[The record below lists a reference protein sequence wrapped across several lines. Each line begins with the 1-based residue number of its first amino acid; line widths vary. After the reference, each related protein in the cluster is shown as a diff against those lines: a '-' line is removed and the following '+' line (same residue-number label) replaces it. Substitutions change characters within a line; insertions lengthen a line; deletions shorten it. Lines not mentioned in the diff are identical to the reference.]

1 MPARRGLSS
10 RTEGRH
16 PKVPRERTRGAG
28 QACRPIDREAG
39 PDLLARHR
47 GHIDDVSGM
56 IDVNSKGVLY
66 GIAAAP
72 PCMHSR
78 MLLFII
84 LTPARQL
91 LRYSN
96 GLYPGFLYNLLEL
109 LRMSGL

>member
-1 MPARRGLSS
+1 MIDVRRSDEVATFVDLI
-10 RTEGRH
+10 
-16 PKVPRERTRGAG
+16 RERFGRVDTLVNNAG
-28 QACRPIDREAG
+28 GGFEAAF
-39 PDLLARHR
+39 L
-47 GHIDDVSGM
+47 
-56 IDVNSKGVLY
+56 DVNSKGVLY

-72 PCMHSR
+72 PYMHSR